1 MINGLKM
8 NIKDIWQK
16 MVGNEK
22 QRNYATNNENNTLL
36 EDYMKQARTLNDK
49 ELNLLLLYTSTRKY
63 AERDRCMLL
72 MTYFGGMRIGEVAA
86 TKIKDVL
93 AADGT
98 IKQEINLTAEQTKG
112 KFARTVVLNDK
123 LRKEIMGYLLTRF
136 NKTELIALTYST
148 VKEKP
153 LFCTQKSE
161 GFNANT
167 ACYHFHMLY
176 KRAGLEGC
184 SSHSGRRSFLTEL
197 SSKSVP
203 LRVLMELA
211 GHRQAQTTMRY
222 VNVTQDMK
230 RAAVELI

>member
-1 MINGLKM
+1 LIIGKKM
-8 NIKDIWQK
+8 NLMGIWGK
-16 MVGNEK
+16 MIGKFN
-22 QRNYATNNENNTLL
+22 QRNYAANNDIHLL
-36 EDYMKQARTLNDK
+36 AEEEMKQARTLNDK
-49 ELNLLLLYTSTRKY
+49 ELNLLLLYASTRKY
-63 AERDRCMLL
+63 AKRDRCMLL
-72 MTYFGGMRIGEVAA
+72 LTYWAGMRIGEVAA

-93 AADGT
+93 ANDGT

-112 KFARTVVLNDK
+112 KYARSVVLNEK

-136 NKTELIALTYST
+136 SKLELIAVQYSV

-153 LFCTQKSE
+153 LFSTQKSE

-203 LRVLMELA
+203 LKVLMELA
-211 GHRQAQTTMRY
+211 GHRHAQTTMRY
-222 VNVTQDMK
+222 INVTQDMK

>member
-1 MINGLKM
+1 M

-22 QRNYATNNENNTLL
+22 QRNYAANTENHLL
-36 EDYMKQARTLNDK
+36 AEEYMKQARTLNDK

-72 MTYFGGMRIGEVAA
+72 LTYWGGMRIGEVAA

-93 AADGT
+93 ANDGT

-112 KFARTVVLNDK
+112 KYARTVVLNDK
-123 LRKEIMGYLLTRF
+123 LRKELMNYLLTRF
-136 NKTELIALTYST
+136 DKTELIALTYST
-148 VKEKP
+148 TKEKP
-153 LFCTQKSE
+153 LFITQKSD
-161 GFNANT
+161 GFSANT

-176 KRAGLEGC
+176 KHAGLEGC
-184 SSHSGRRSFLTEL
+184 SSHSGRRSYLTEL

-203 LRVLMELA
+203 LKVLMDLV

-222 VNVTQDMK
+222 INVTSDMK
-230 RAAVELI
+230 KAAVELI

>member
-1 MINGLKM
+1 M

-16 MVGNEK
+16 MIGNENK
-22 QRNYATNNENNTLL
+22 RNYAANTDNNTLL
-36 EDYMKQARTLNDK
+36 EEEMKQARTLNDK
-49 ELNLLLLYTSTRKY
+49 ELNLLLLYVNTRKY

-72 MTYFGGMRIGEVAA
+72 MTYLAGMRIGEVAA

-112 KFARTVVLNDK
+112 KYTRTVVLSEK
-123 LRKEIMGYLLTRF
+123 LRKEIMAYLLTRF
-136 NKTELIALTYST
+136 SKQDLIAVQYST

-153 LFCTQKSE
+153 LFCTQKAD
-161 GFNANT
+161 GFTPNT

-222 VNVTQDMK
+222 INVTQDMK

>member
-1 MINGLKM
+1 MINGGKM
-8 NIKDIWQK
+8 NLIGTWEK
-16 MVGNEK
+16 MIGKFN
-22 QRNYATNNENNTLL
+22 QRNYAANNDIHLL
-36 EDYMKQARTLNDK
+36 AEEEMKQARTLNDK
-49 ELNLLLLYTSTRKY
+49 ELNLLLLYASTRKY

-72 MTYFGGMRIGEVAA
+72 LTYWAGMRIGEVAA

-93 AADGT
+93 AADGI

-112 KFARTVVLNDK
+112 KYARSVVLNDK
-123 LRKEIMGYLLTRF
+123 LRKEIMGYVLTRF
-136 NKTELIALTYST
+136 SKQELIAIQYSAI
-148 VKEKP
+148 KEKP
-153 LFCTQKSE
+153 LFSTQKSD

-176 KRAGLEGC
+176 KQAGLEGC

-203 LRVLMELA
+203 LKVLMELA

-222 VNVTQDMK
+222 INVTQDMK
-230 RAAVELI
+230 RAAVALI

>member
-1 MINGLKM
+1 
-8 NIKDIWQK
+8 
-16 MVGNEK
+16 
-22 QRNYATNNENNTLL
+22 
-36 EDYMKQARTLNDK
+36 
-49 ELNLLLLYTSTRKY
+49 
-63 AERDRCMLL
+63 MLL
-72 MTYFGGMRIGEVAA
+72 MTYLAGMRIGEVAA

-93 AADGT
+93 ANDGT

-112 KFARTVVLNDK
+112 KYARTVVLNDK
-123 LRKEIMGYLLTRF
+123 LRKELMNYLLTRF
-136 NKTELIALTYST
+136 TKQDLIAIQYST
-148 VKEKP
+148 AKEKP

-203 LRVLMELA
+203 LKVLMELA